1 MKKMLISLFLL
12 IAASAFGQTDNA
24 ECRKFRSGSFYYV
37 NETGDTVHITRNGR
51 RQQERNMKTKVLTKF
66 RMNWTSDCSYELLQT
81 WSNSRKMREYNGTVT
96 RITMTVRNGSSYNY
110 TCACKDVPGKSNSGI
125 IFRR

>member
-1 MKKMLISLFLL
+1 MKTMLISLFLL
-12 IAASAFGQTDNA
+12 LTVSAFAQA
-24 ECRKFRSGSFYYV
+24 EAGDCNKFRSGSFYYV
-37 NETGDTVHITRNGR
+37 NETGDTVYITRNGR

-66 RMNWTSDCSYELLQT
+66 RINWTSGCSYELLQT

-96 RITMTVRNGSSYNY
+96 RITMTVRNGDSYSY
-110 TCACKDVPGKSNSGI
+110 TCACKDVPGKSSSGI